1 MCFGTRFHFSQSAL
15 TAASLSTALQTSFNN
30 HFILANKTL
39 LGWLDHFIFPIIWE
53 MHLDKGTF
61 IELSFITQ
69 VFLPKK
75 DFRDSTLCI

>member
-1 MCFGTRFHFSQSAL
+1 MCSGPRSHHTQSAL
-15 TAASLSTALQTSFNN
+15 TAVSLSSALQTPFNS

-75 DFRDSTLCI
+75 KF